1 MFSNSEFR
9 LAHCTAP
16 FTVSAC
22 KQPSYRP
29 LLRLEQ
35 LRGRSPP
42 PTGWRRSH
50 SEAWGLW
57 RSCGTC
63 HGNWDRETIRWVYR
77 ISRISIC
84 PTSFFTF
91 SPNCLVIQFSKR
103 NSLHPVA
110 WLRMELFSIQK
121 VWTHCIEVV
130 WGSREKGISASS
142 TVDFSLGDC
151 WILVLCYLIVRKIHL
166 ISNDT

>member
-91 SPNCLVIQFSKR
+91 SPNCLVIQLSKR

-110 WLRMELFSIQK
+110 WLSFFQYRKCGRTALRSFEALERKVSLPPPQWISLCVTAEYWCFVTWLF
-121 VWTHCIEVV
+121 
-130 WGSREKGISASS
+130 EKYI
-142 TVDFSLGDC
+142 
-151 WILVLCYLIVRKIHL
+151 
-166 ISNDT
+166 